1 MCFSTGVDM
10 FSHLVEAALEFL
22 NSYGCT
28 ALLFTRVASKMNMV
42 SSVKCSSCQVCFLI
56 RVAHEP
62 QAPYTRIG
70 KKAKQVSMHTI

>member
-1 MCFSTGVDM
+1 M
-10 FSHLVEAALEFL
+10 
-22 NSYGCT
+22 NI
-28 ALLFTRVASKMNMV
+28 VASVN
-42 SSVKCSSCQVCFLI
+42 CSSCQVTFFLI